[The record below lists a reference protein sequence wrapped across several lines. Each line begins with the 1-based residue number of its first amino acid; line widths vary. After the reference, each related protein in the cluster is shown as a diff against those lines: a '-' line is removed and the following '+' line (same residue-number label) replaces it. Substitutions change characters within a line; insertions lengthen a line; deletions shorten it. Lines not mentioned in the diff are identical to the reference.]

1 MSKKSDY
8 KSIMKATSIFGG
20 VQVFNILIN
29 LVRGKTVALLI
40 GPSGMGLNALFLSGM
55 NLVKNISSLG
65 LNQSAVRDLAKSY
78 GQDKYHFNR
87 TYTVFRSWIWFT
99 ALLGVSISILFAP
112 GLSRFAFGDSSQ
124 TIGFMLLSAT
134 FVFAALSG
142 GIYTILRASRK
153 IAYLAKANIYGSLS
167 GLLVSIPILYFWRLD
182 GVLPSIIA
190 ASFVTYLISLLFR
203 KYVDVQKVE
212 LSFKEKFELGKPMVG
227 MGISMSLSAFLA
239 SVVAFT
245 LSGFIS
251 RTNGLSDLGFYS
263 AANSIMVGYVGM
275 VFTAMSA
282 DYVPRLSQVIDDK
295 EKWSNVVN
303 QQAEIVLLILTI
315 VLGLMMG
322 SVALLIRLL
331 LSMEFIEI
339 SQFIIL
345 LGLSIPIK
353 GLVWSLGFVYL
364 AKGDS
369 KFFLFSEMVANG
381 IFLVFNLVGYYFYG
395 LIGVA
400 VAQILAYTISLIFN
414 YYLIKK
420 KYDFVFSRNVSK
432 TFLYTMTLLV
442 LVYLTTLSQENLYFV
457 LIKWTAIVATV
468 SFAFI
473 VLNKRMDFISSIKR
487 KFGK

>member
-1 MSKKSDY
+1 
-8 KSIMKATSIFGG
+8 MKATSIFGG
-20 VQVFNILIN
+20 VQVLNILVTLI
-29 LVRGKTVALLI
+29 RGKAVAVLL
-40 GPSGMGLNALFLSGM
+40 GPSGMGLNGLFLSGL
-55 NLVKNISSLG
+55 NLVKGLSTLG
-65 LNQSAVRDLAKSY
+65 IAESAVRDLAINHGK
-78 GQDKYHFNR
+78 DLKAFNT
-87 TYTVFRSWIWFT
+87 TYTVFKSWIWVT
-99 ALLGVSISILFAP
+99 ALLGMTISILFAP
-112 GLSRFAFGDSSQ
+112 LLSRFAFGDNSQ
-124 TIGFMLLSAT
+124 TWAFMILSST
-134 FVFAALSG
+134 FIFGALTG
-142 GIYTILRASRK
+142 GIYTVLRATRRISE
-153 IAYLAKANIYGSLS
+153 LAKANIYGSIA
-167 GLLVSIPILYFWRLD
+167 GLLVTIPILYLYGID
-182 GVLPSIIA
+182 GVMPSIIA
-190 ASFVTYLISLLFR
+190 ASFATLLVSLVFR
-203 KYVDVQKVE
+203 KYVKVEEVE
-212 LSFKEKFELGKPMVG
+212 LSLREKFDLGKPMVA
-227 MGISMSLSAFLA
+227 MGINMSLSALLGTA
-239 SVVAFT
+239 SAFA
-245 LSGFIS
+245 LSAFIT
-251 RTNGLSDLGFYS
+251 RKGGISDLGLYS
-263 AANSIMVGYVGM
+263 AASSIMTGYVGM

-282 DYVPRLSQVIDDK
+282 DYVPRLSQIIDVK
-295 EKWSNVVN
+295 EKWAEVVN